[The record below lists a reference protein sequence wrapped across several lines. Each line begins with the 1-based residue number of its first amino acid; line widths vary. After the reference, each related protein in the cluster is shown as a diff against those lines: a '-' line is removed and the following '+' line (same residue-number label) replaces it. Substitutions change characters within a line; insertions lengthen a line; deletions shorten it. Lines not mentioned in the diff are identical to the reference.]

1 MAHQYVLGVDIG
13 GTNIRLGLVDEENR
27 LSDYRKVP
35 QESILSGKDT
45 IESLA
50 AYLESY
56 LQECGQGKEI
66 QALVAGI
73 PAAMSRDR
81 STVWNA
87 PNIRGFSGK
96 NVLSVLQPHFP
107 FPVLLERDVTMLFY
121 YDLYKHQIPHRDIII
136 GCYIGT
142 GIGNV
147 ISVDGKPL
155 VGNDGSAGEL
165 GHIPVWDKTDLC
177 NCGNEGCMESHVG
190 GKYLVELQKKEFPD
204 VEIHELFAQRG
215 DAPQLDR
222 YLEHLSLPITTE
234 INILNPAVI
243 ILGGG
248 VLSMPGFPREKLEHY
263 IYKHSRKPFPAEN
276 LHIVYSDNGGENGI
290 YGSALYARAMLK
302 K

>member
-13 GTNIRLGLVDEENR
+13 GTNIRLGLVDEENQLR
-27 LSDYRKVP
+27 DYRKVP
-35 QESILSGKDT
+35 QESILSGEDT
-45 IESLA
+45 LASLA
-50 AYLESY
+50 AYLEQY

-66 QALVAGI
+66 QALAAGI

-96 NVLSVLQPHFP
+96 NVLAALQPHFP

-121 YDLYKHQIPHRDIII
+121 YDLYKHQIPHRDVII

-147 ISVDGKPL
+147 ISVDGKPIL
-155 VGNDGSAGEL
+155 GNDGAAGEL
-165 GHIPVWDKTDLC
+165 GHIPIWDKTDLC

-190 GKYLVELQKKEFPD
+190 GKYLVELQKTDFPD
-204 VEIHELFAQRG
+204 VEIHELFAKKG
-215 DAPQLDR
+215 DTPQIDR

-248 VLSMPGFPREKLEHY
+248 VLSMPGFPRERLERY
-263 IYKHSRKPFPAEN
+263 IYKHSRKPFPADN

-290 YGSALYARAMLK
+290 YGSALYARAMLAK
-302 K
+302 